1 LSMPSLPDRP
11 QISICA
17 PQEAQL
23 RKGLDLVAGL
33 PESTERQQFELDLQV
48 ARSTALVA
56 TQSPA
61 PLVAESFV
69 RARQL
74 CDQLVRP
81 SQLAV
86 VLAGQCAYHLGRA
99 ELVLSCQESTEL
111 LDLGKAHNDAAVK
124 LAGCAFSAGGWF
136 HLGDFTAARAY
147 AEQALALYDPAHP
160 PVWASPTLYDP
171 LIWALIYSF
180 RSQFYLGYLDQ
191 ARLRRNE
198 ALAQAR
204 QLTYVHTLASLLGTG
219 LVDDVHM
226 QSDPAILLL
235 HADELAILS
244 AEHGFPHWAA
254 VAKWYRGWC
263 LLGLGRAEEGLALQ
277 TEARSA
283 FRATTGALIGR
294 PSGLTLLA
302 DAFAKA
308 ARPTEG
314 LEQLDRATRKIEV
327 TDERWAEADT
337 HRVRGEL
344 LITIGDAVAAEKS
357 LYQAIGV
364 ARRRSAKLWE
374 LRAATSLARLW
385 CDQGKRTE
393 ARDLLAPV
401 YGWFTEG
408 FDTPVLKDAKAL
420 LDQLA

>member
-1 LSMPSLPDRP
+1 M
-11 QISICA
+11 
-17 PQEAQL
+17 
-23 RKGLDLVAGL
+23 
-33 PESTERQQFELDLQV
+33 
-48 ARSTALVA
+48 
-56 TQSPA
+56 
-61 PLVAESFV
+61 
-69 RARQL
+69 
-74 CDQLVRP
+74 
-81 SQLAV
+81 
-86 VLAGQCAYHLGRA
+86 
-99 ELVLSCQESTEL
+99 
-111 LDLGKAHNDAAVK
+111 
-124 LAGCAFSAGGWF
+124 
-136 HLGDFTAARAY
+136 
-147 AEQALALYDPAHP
+147 
-160 PVWASPTLYDP
+160 
-171 LIWALIYSF
+171 
-180 RSQFYLGYLDQ
+180 
-191 ARLRRNE
+191 RRNE

-219 LVDDVHM
+219 LVDDIHM

-263 LLGLGRAEEGLALQ
+263 LLALGRAEEGLALQ
-277 TEARSA
+277 TDARLA

-302 DAFAKA
+302 NAFAKA

-327 TDERWAEADT
+327 TDERWTEADT

-357 LYQAIGV
+357 LYQAVGV
-364 ARRRSAKLWE
+364 ARRQNAKFWE
-374 LRAATSLARLW
+374 LRASTSLARLW

-393 ARDLLAPV
+393 ARDLLTPI

-408 FDTPVLKDAKAL
+408 FDTPVLQDAKKL
-420 LDQLA
+420 LDRLGRQ